1 MPNPKRVAA
10 GRRNRLKWP
19 GVTEAGRHR
28 LREAALRNQPWKRST
43 GPRTAEGK
51 ARVALNAKR
60 RQQHGAMSRREVRR
74 ELAGLDGVIDQ
85 LAEIRRQIQDAAG

>member
-1 MPNPKRVAA
+1 
-10 GRRNRLKWP
+10 
-19 GVTEAGRHR
+19 
-28 LREAALRNQPWKRST
+28 LRNQPWKRST

-51 ARVALNAKR
+51 ARVALNSK

-85 LAEIRRQIQDAAG
+85 LAAIRQRIMDDAG